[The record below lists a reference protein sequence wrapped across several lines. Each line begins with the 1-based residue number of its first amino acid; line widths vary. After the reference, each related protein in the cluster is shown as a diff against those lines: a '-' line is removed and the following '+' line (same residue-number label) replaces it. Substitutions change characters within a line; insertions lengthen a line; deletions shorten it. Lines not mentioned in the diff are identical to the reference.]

1 MSGAA
6 LGVSVGFMV
15 VCSVLA
21 VIGRRV
27 VAASL
32 KSQLIK
38 ELAYEAIA
46 AAELCACCFELIIG
60 KNYLLLPA
68 MSMFINDKF
77 DITQWQTITVWARMR
92 SSYSC

>member
-1 MSGAA
+1 MSGAELA
-6 LGVSVGFMV
+6 VSVGFMV

-38 ELAYEAIA
+38 ELLYEAIA

-60 KNYLLLPA
+60 KN
-68 MSMFINDKF
+68 
-77 DITQWQTITVWARMR
+77 
-92 SSYSC
+92 